1 MGVSTRPGPSPV
13 HLLDYWATVFART
26 WRGAVVSSFLTP
38 LLYVVAMGVV
48 LGGFVEGD
56 PATLEGADSYLA
68 FIAPGLIAAQAMTIV
83 FGELTYPV
91 MGMIKWHRTYLGMIA
106 TPLRIRD
113 VVHGQLG
120 YVLFRVATV
129 SAVFVLVMAP
139 FGVYETVWGAVL
151 AFVVQ
156 LLVGAAFA
164 GPLLAF
170 SATLKDES
178 WFALVFRLGMIP
190 MFLFSGAFFPVEN
203 LSTPLEWL
211 AKVTPLW
218 HAVGLTRMFTLD
230 TLDASMVLLHVAYL
244 AALALAGWQ
253 LAIRNLGRRLIT

>member
-1 MGVSTRPGPSPV
+1 MSTSTQGAPSPL
-13 HLLDYWATVFART
+13 HLFDYWATVTRRT
-26 WRGAVVSSFLTP
+26 WKGGVVSSFLTP

-68 FIAPGLIAAQAMTIV
+68 FVAPGLIAAQAMTIV

-113 VVHGQLG
+113 VVNGQLG

-139 FGVYETVWGAVL
+139 FGVYETVWGALL

-190 MFLFSGAFFPVEN
+190 MFLFSGAFFPVDN
-203 LSTPLEWL
+203 LAAPLEWL

-218 HAVGLTRMFTLD
+218 HGVGLTRMLTLD
-230 TLDASMVLLHVAYL
+230 TLDIWMALLHVAYL
-244 AALALAGWQ
+244 GALAAIGWRF
-253 LAIRNLGRRLIT
+253 AIRNLDRRLIT